1 MRTLWNCFE
10 RGFCFI
16 WFAIHNHTHVCTS
29 TIRISMSLMDLCVC
43 SMPASNRNA
52 LDRFI
57 FDFMVKSSNCFVP
70 LTFRFFIRHSDF
82 WFCVCLCV
90 RSCFVRSFLN
100 VFLARFQCFTTIR
113 SMATAAKVSFFY
125 DSQFDGTVL
134 FFRFEHRPHAKKV
147 AMNHING
154 RLFP

>member
-1 MRTLWNCFE
+1 M
-10 RGFCFI
+10 
-16 WFAIHNHTHVCTS
+16 CTS

-57 FDFMVKSSNCFVP
+57 FDLMVKSSNCFVP
-70 LTFRFFIRHSDF
+70 LTFCFFIRHSDF
-82 WFCVCLCV
+82 WFCMCLCAFV
-90 RSCFVRSFLN
+90 FVRSFLN
-100 VFLARFQCFTTIR
+100 VFLARFSTLSQLTTIR

-134 FFRFEHRPHAKKV
+134 FFSFRAQTTCEKV